1 MTQRSDLELLAY
13 RVARVAP
20 LLTNDLEV
28 DGAGSIEERY
38 GIRSYDNL
46 DEALA
51 QSPQIVFVC
60 NPTRYYMTVALAA
73 ALLLTPTSRA
83 ADVGYA
89 EDFALARDRA
99 AVLGQLIPG
108 TEDYYFYHALHA
120 LQTEQYDQ
128 AVALTKPWLERF
140 GQTQRLTEVQIRPAL
155 LTYDRDRE
163 TLAQALE
170 DPRPTRTLV
179 VLRHAKARSRTRW
192 RADDR
197 FRPLL
202 ALGAAQAERLV
213 PVLGAYDVTRLVTSS
228 STRCVA
234 TVLPYAEV
242 TGRHV
247 ESDDRLSEEDAT
259 AGDVADVA
267 TDLVARG
274 KRTAV
279 CMHRPVL
286 PQLWHALG
294 CPDRKLE
301 PAEMVVLHHRDGTVL
316 AVELHDQ

>member
-1 MTQRSDLELLAY
+1 MPSRPDVPAAGAVVLRRTGHKGGGEVLLVHRPKY
-13 RVARVAP
+13 DDWSFPKGKLDRGEH
-20 LLTNDLEV
+20 LT
-28 DGAGSIEERY
+28 
-38 GIRSYDNL
+38 
-46 DEALA
+46 
-51 QSPQIVFVC
+51 
-60 NPTRYYMTVALAA
+60 AA
-73 ALLLTPTSRA
+73 AVREVHEETGLTIRLCRPLDDQRYPVVGNRYKTVHYWVGRVVGHGNVSSYEPNSEIDEVAWVPVAKA
-83 ADVGYA
+83 A
-89 EDFALARDRA
+89 R
-99 AVLGQLIPG
+99 
-108 TEDYYFYHALHA
+108 
-120 LQTEQYDQ
+120 
-128 AVALTKPWLERF
+128 
-140 GQTQRLTEVQIRPAL
+140 L

-170 DPRPTRTLV
+170 DPRPTRTLL

-202 ALGAAQAERLV
+202 ALGVAQAERLV

-234 TVLPYAEV
+234 TVLPYAEA

-267 TDLVARG
+267 ADLIGLG

-286 PQLWHALG
+286 PALWEALG

-301 PAEMVVLHHRDGTVL
+301 PAQMVVLHHRGGKVL
-316 AVELHDQ
+316 AVELHHVR